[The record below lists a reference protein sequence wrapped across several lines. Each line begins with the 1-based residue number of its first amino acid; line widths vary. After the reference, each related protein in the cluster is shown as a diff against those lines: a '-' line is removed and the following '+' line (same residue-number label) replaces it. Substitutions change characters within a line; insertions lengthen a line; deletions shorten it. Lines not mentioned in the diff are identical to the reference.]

1 MSWAWIAQHA
11 DGPAALSLTRQKL
24 PNLVRPSDF
33 QNEDVW
39 RGAYRVSEPAEPPRV
54 VLLAS
59 GSEVSL
65 ACDAAAKLAG
75 EALPIHLAR
84 HLHVRRCLGQR
95 LAELVG
101 DDAAT
106 QAEGAIRNLQAVL
119 EAAGSSLD
127 QVLKCTVFLVDMGE
141 FAAVNEVYGR
151 FFTGDSPPAR
161 ACVEVSGL
169 PKGAL
174 FEIDCV
180 ALA

>member
-1 MSWAWIAQHA
+1 MSDRTIVST
-11 DGPAALSLTRQKL
+11 DGAPAAIGPYSQGVKGAG
-24 PNLVRPSDF
+24 LVHCSGQLAMD
-33 QNEDVW
+33 
-39 RGAYRVSEPAEPPRV
+39 PAT
-54 VLLAS
+54 
-59 GSEVSL
+59 GEV
-65 ACDAAAKLAG
+65 
-75 EALPIHLAR
+75 I
-84 HLHVRRCLGQR
+84 
-95 LAELVG
+95 G

-106 QAEGAIRNLQAVL
+106 QAEGALKNLQAVL

-127 QVLKCTVFLVDMGE
+127 KVLKCNVYIIDMGE
-141 FAAVNEVYGR
+141 FAAINEVYGR

>member
-1 MSWAWIAQHA
+1 M
-11 DGPAALSLTRQKL
+11 DP
-24 PNLVRPSDF
+24 
-33 QNEDVW
+33 
-39 RGAYRVSEPAEPPRV
+39 
-54 VLLAS
+54 AS
-59 GSEVSL
+59 GEV
-65 ACDAAAKLAG
+65 
-75 EALPIHLAR
+75 I
-84 HLHVRRCLGQR
+84 
-95 LAELVG
+95 G

-106 QAEGAIRNLQAVL
+106 QAEGALKNLQAVL

-127 QVLKCTVFLVDMGE
+127 KVLKCNVYIIDMGE
-141 FAAVNEVYGR
+141 FAAINEVYGR

>member
-1 MSWAWIAQHA
+1 MSERTIVST
-11 DGPAALSLTRQKL
+11 DGAPAAIGPYSQGVIGAG
-24 PNLVRPSDF
+24 LVHCSGQIAMD
-33 QNEDVW
+33 
-39 RGAYRVSEPAEPPRV
+39 PAT
-54 VLLAS
+54 
-59 GSEVSL
+59 GEV
-65 ACDAAAKLAG
+65 
-75 EALPIHLAR
+75 I
-84 HLHVRRCLGQR
+84 
-95 LAELVG
+95 G

-106 QAEGAIRNLQAVL
+106 QAEGALKNLQAVL

-127 QVLKCTVFLVDMGE
+127 KVLKCNVYIIDMGE
-141 FAAVNEVYGR
+141 FAAINEVYGR

>member
-1 MSWAWIAQHA
+1 MSERTIVST
-11 DGPAALSLTRQKL
+11 DGAPAAIGPYSQGVIGAG
-24 PNLVRPSDF
+24 LVHCSGQIAMDP
-33 QNEDVW
+33 
-39 RGAYRVSEPAEPPRV
+39 
-54 VLLAS
+54 AS
-59 GSEVSL
+59 GEV
-65 ACDAAAKLAG
+65 
-75 EALPIHLAR
+75 I
-84 HLHVRRCLGQR
+84 
-95 LAELVG
+95 G

-106 QAEGAIRNLQAVL
+106 QAEGALKNLQAVL

-127 QVLKCTVFLVDMGE
+127 KVLKCNVYIIDMGE
-141 FAAVNEVYGR
+141 FAAINEVYGR

>member
-1 MSWAWIAQHA
+1 MSERTIVST
-11 DGPAALSLTRQKL
+11 DGAPAAIGPYSQGVIGAG
-24 PNLVRPSDF
+24 LVHCSGQIAMDPATG
-33 QNEDVW
+33 DV
-39 RGAYRVSEPAEPPRV
+39 
-54 VLLAS
+54 
-59 GSEVSL
+59 
-65 ACDAAAKLAG
+65 
-75 EALPIHLAR
+75 I
-84 HLHVRRCLGQR
+84 
-95 LAELVG
+95 G

-106 QAEGAIRNLQAVL
+106 QAEGALKNLQAVL

-127 QVLKCTVFLVDMGE
+127 KVLKCNVFIVDMGE
-141 FAAVNEVYGR
+141 FAAINEVYGR